1 MPAYNPP
8 PQVLFSP
15 ATNYYQGK
23 AIRLQQEMQQKE
35 LDSYDKKMD
44 LEERR
49 VAATEQ
55 NAQTQADLLEQRQT
69 EWRREAG
76 EANYKRLTLHANSVV
91 DTIDSLYQNTNKTP
105 EDQMAVL
112 EESLPLFSDYIE
124 AVSEV
129 SPNRGAEAAKILE
142 DRVITPEEYQG
153 FRRLVKASASEF
165 IEPKK
170 PPTPSELTKLQARLN
185 DPNTPDQDKPAI
197 MARIRK
203 ITETSPLVS
212 INMGGQGAAT
222 EKYGGTVG
230 ERAGERD
237 EQAQA
242 TYANDAELSR
252 IALALANGARTGF
265 GESIILDI
273 RNAFETFG
281 GISLPE
287 GAQESEIVRSIGN
300 KLALM
305 LRNPDSGLGLTG
317 NTSNKDL
324 QFLKDSV
331 AGIGRSE
338 GGNRLMIKQAMKL
351 NQFKRDIA
359 DEQARIIAEKTD
371 DKEAG
376 VVPLDLDAQLMR
388 YANGYEMY
396 TNQERKEIRDFLKNG
411 PTSDLAEDAS
421 DEEILEALG
430 LR

>member
-1 MPAYNPP
+1 
-8 PQVLFSP
+8 
-15 ATNYYQGK
+15 
-23 AIRLQQEMQQKE
+23 
-35 LDSYDKKMD
+35 
-44 LEERR
+44 
-49 VAATEQ
+49 
-55 NAQTQADLLEQRQT
+55 
-69 EWRREAG
+69 
-76 EANYKRLTLHANSVV
+76 
-91 DTIDSLYQNTNKTP
+91 
-105 EDQMAVL
+105 
-112 EESLPLFSDYIE
+112 
-124 AVSEV
+124 
-129 SPNRGAEAAKILE
+129 
-142 DRVITPEEYQG
+142 
-153 FRRLVKASASEF
+153 
-165 IEPKK
+165 
-170 PPTPSELTKLQARLN
+170 
-185 DPNTPDQDKPAI
+185 
-197 MARIRK
+197 
-203 ITETSPLVS
+203 
-212 INMGGQGAAT
+212 MGGQGAAT